1 MRKEVYALGF
11 CIIIIVGFLSGCQ
24 ESETGAIIFEG
35 VSIDSSIVEL
45 SNASFDIISNSQ
57 DEVIQVEV
65 YYQLHNIA
73 GRDLYNVKI
82 FCDFYDDNDNLINRQ
97 GPKTIGKMPID
108 YVETESPGFNHF
120 TYEGDDVGL
129 VKRAVLSVFEEE

>member
-73 GRDLYNVKI
+73 GRDLYKVRI

-97 GPKTIGKMPID
+97 GPKNISIMYTD
-108 YVETESPGFNHF
+108 YVETESPGFNQF
-120 TYEGDDVGL
+120 IYDGDDAGL
-129 VKRAVLSVFEEE
+129 VRRAVLSVFEEE